1 MSAGPQLMR
10 STRKSFLALLLCAAM
25 SWSIATPARAQAVD
39 EGLRIGVLAPAE
51 GTFQILGDQ
60 IVDGIT
66 IFASSAGGLVS
77 DVVQEPDTC
86 DAAGGTDAASAFVEA
101 GVDAVVGFL
110 CMESLMAALPIL
122 SDSGIP
128 AITLGVRSSIVA
140 EDAAKNGWLF
150 YRLAPRA
157 DDEAKK
163 ITETIASKWVGKP
176 LALVEDGTI
185 YGRELAESV
194 RLLLEEIGITP
205 QFIDNYRP
213 TQSKQFSLVR
223 RLEKSGA
230 THIFVGGD
238 RQDAAIIGRDSREAD
253 LNLTFLGGDAL
264 NAADGDPTL
273 PNGFLAVTVP
283 DPMLLESS
291 KNAQAQFE
299 NTGRSPEG
307 YGLPAFS
314 AGQILLDA
322 KRASVAR
329 EIPLAQ
335 ALRAT
340 PFDTAIGSIEF
351 DDFGERKDN
360 PFRLMVWR
368 NGLFLP
374 VDRSSEA
381 PRPQPDVV
389 TE

>member
-1 MSAGPQLMR
+1 MQ
-10 STRKSFLALLLCAAM
+10 STTKSLLALLFCAM
-25 SWSIATPARAQAVD
+25 MPWSIAAPAQAQSD
-39 EGLRIGVLAPAE
+39 EGLRIGVLAPE
-51 GTFQILGDQ
+51 DGTFQILGDQ
-60 IVDGIT
+60 IADGVT
-66 IFASSAGGLVS
+66 IFASTTSGLVS
-77 DVVQEPDTC
+77 DVVREPDTC
-86 DAAGGTDAASAFVEA
+86 DATGGSDAASAFVEA
-101 GVDAVVGFL
+101 GVDAVIGFL

-122 SDSGIP
+122 SESGIP

-140 EDAAKNGWLF
+140 EDAAKNGWPF
-150 YRLAPRA
+150 FRLAPRA

-163 ITETIASKWVGKP
+163 ITETIAAKWVGRP

-205 QFIDNYRP
+205 LFIDNYRP
-213 TQSKQFSLVR
+213 SQSKQFSLVR

-238 RQDAAIIGRDSREAD
+238 RQDAAIIGRDSREAG

-283 DPMLLESS
+283 DPLLLDSS
-291 KNAQAQFE
+291 IDAQAQFE

-307 YGLPAFS
+307 YGLPAFA

-322 KRASVAR
+322 KRASVAQGV
-329 EIPLAQ
+329 PLQQ
-335 ALRAT
+335 ALKAT
-340 PFDTAIGSIEF
+340 PFDTALGSVEF
-351 DDFGERKDN
+351 DDFGERRDN

-368 NGLFLP
+368 NGSFLP
-374 VDRSSEA
+374 VDRSTDT
-381 PRPQPDVV
+381 PQQDTA

>member
-1 MSAGPQLMR
+1 MR
-10 STRKSFLALLLCAAM
+10 STRKSLFALLFCAAM
-25 SWSIATPARAQAVD
+25 PWSIVVPAQYQVAD
-39 EGLRIGVLAPAE
+39 EGLRIGVLAPADGSFE
-51 GTFQILGDQ
+51 ILGDQ
-60 IVDGIT
+60 VVDGIT
-66 IFASSAGGLVS
+66 IFASTAGGLVS

-101 GVDAVVGFL
+101 AVDAVVGFL

-128 AITLGVRSSIVA
+128 AITLGVRSPIAA
-140 EDAAKNGWLF
+140 EDSAKNGWLF
-150 YRLAPRA
+150 FRLAPRA

-163 ITETIASKWVGKP
+163 ISETIASKWTGKP
-176 LALVEDGTI
+176 LALVKDGTI

-213 TQSKQFSLVR
+213 TKNKQFSLVR

-230 THIFVGGD
+230 THVFVGGD
-238 RQDAAIIGRDSREAD
+238 RQDAAIIERDSRDAD

-264 NAADGDPTL
+264 NSADGDPTL

-283 DPMLLESS
+283 DPILLDSS
-291 KNAQAQFE
+291 QNAQAQFE

-307 YGLPAFS
+307 YGLPAFA
-314 AGQILLDA
+314 AGQVLLDA
-322 KRASVAR
+322 KRASVAQDAT
-329 EIPLAQ
+329 LAQ

-340 PFDTAIGSIEF
+340 LFDTALGTIEF
-351 DDFGERKDN
+351 DDFGERRDN

-374 VDRSSEA
+374 VERSSET
-381 PRPQPDVV
+381 PLQQPGVV